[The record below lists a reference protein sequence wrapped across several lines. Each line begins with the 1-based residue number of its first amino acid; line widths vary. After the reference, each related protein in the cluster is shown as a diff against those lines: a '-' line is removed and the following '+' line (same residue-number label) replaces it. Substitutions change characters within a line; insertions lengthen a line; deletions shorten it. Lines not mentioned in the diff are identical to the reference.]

1 MTSTQITSQ
10 QEEIRALE
18 ADEME
23 HVAGGALWGID
34 VSQMPDRSIICGTI
48 WVLEQIFKLPTP
60 RA

>member
-10 QEEIRALE
+10 HEEIRVLE

-23 HVAGGALWGID
+23 HVAGGALWGVD

-48 WVLEQIFKLPTP
+48 WVMDQIFKLPRP